1 MGDLSFSDIVGQEQA
16 VSLLQQVVSSQRIA
30 PAYLFVGIPGIG
42 KKIAA
47 RAMARSLLGCSSID
61 DSLDQHP
68 DSLWIEPTYSEK
80 GNLIT
85 VSQAKALEVKKKTAP
100 KIRIEQVRQIT
111 QFLQRQPLKSDR
123 LVVIVEDAHL
133 MSEAPANALLK
144 TLEEPGKGT
153 IILTAPSTDSL
164 LTTIV
169 SRCQTIRFIPL
180 SQKNLQLVLKNKNY
194 AEILEDKS
202 LLAVA
207 EGSPGKAILAWQQL
221 QTIPADL
228 QQKTLTIPSSKLEA
242 LMIAKTISQEI
253 ELDTQLWLIDYLQH
267 HYWQQNHN
275 SLLVHQWEKTRQYLL
290 GYVQPRL
297 AWECLLMALVNC

>member
-1 MGDLSFSDIVGQEQA
+1 MGDLSFTDIVGQEQA
-16 VSLLQQVVSSQRIA
+16 VTLLQQVVSSQKIA

-42 KKIAA
+42 KRIAA
-47 RAMARSLLGCSSID
+47 RAMARSLLGCSSMD
-61 DSLDQHP
+61 CSLEQHP
-68 DSLWIEPTYSEK
+68 DLLWIEPTYSEK

-85 VSQAKALEVKKKTAP
+85 VSQAEARDIKKKTAP
-100 KIRIEQVRQIT
+100 KIRIEQIRQIT

-123 LVVIVEDAHL
+123 LVVIIEDAHL

-169 SRCQTIRFIPL
+169 SRCQSIRFTPL
-180 SQKNLQLVLKNKNY
+180 SPKNLQLVLKNNY
-194 AEILEDKS
+194 SEILADRS
-202 LLAVA
+202 LLAIA

-221 QTIPADL
+221 RTIPADL
-228 QQKTLTIPSSKLEA
+228 QQKMLTIPNSKLEA
-242 LMIAKTISQEI
+242 LMMAKTISQEI
-253 ELDTQLWLIDYLQH
+253 ELDSQLWLIDYLQH
-267 HYWQQNHN
+267 HYWQQNQN
-275 SLLVHQWEKTRQYLL
+275 TLLVHKWEKTRQYLL

-297 AWECLLMALVNC
+297 AWECLLIALVNL